1 MHTQENRSTKF
12 LFNAQVVKFKCKYV
26 TEKNFIMNSRN
37 PHEYWTYIQL
47 APIKY
52 NNIELL
58 LHFLSNELYK
68 FSTICFT
75 LIGKFTSLHNLKT
88 FLCHL
93 LPLMSHTLGTPLTTS
108 LGAPNDFVML
118 QFVNN
123 LNLGHFKYLATH
135 DPCYRI
141 SKARTIFF
149 CIFCKYQS
157 TSSMSTF
164 WVPNLEKPNIKSL
177 EWKLESHILCFMIK
191 LFFKKFSRK
200 MSLLFDGLIRSLDVL
215 Y

>member
-1 MHTQENRSTKF
+1 MSSLEEHFYALHQCEHYLQHNSCTHKKTEVQSSFSMHKMSSSNV
-12 LFNAQVVKFKCKYV
+12 NV

-68 FSTICFT
+68 FSTIYFT
-75 LIGKFTSLHNLKT
+75 LIGKFTSFHNPKT
-88 FLCHL
+88 FFCHL

-118 QFVNN
+118 QSINN

-141 SKARTIFF
+141 SKARIIFF
-149 CIFCKYQS
+149 YIFCKYQS
-157 TSSMSTF
+157 TSNMSTF
-164 WVPNLEKPNIKSL
+164 
-177 EWKLESHILCFMIK
+177 
-191 LFFKKFSRK
+191 
-200 MSLLFDGLIRSLDVL
+200 
-215 Y
+215 